1 MQFNVPNAPKQ
12 YTSVLGD
19 FLGVDFTSISP
30 SKRRASNMINLVN
43 NNGFLETRPGYAAI
57 GHEFTDENINGIWN
71 IDQDGTNVFVAH
83 VGTKLYL
90 LDEDFDNPT
99 ELAGVSTLNDNVST
113 GVYLNNKLIIFDGK
127 RAIAYHKASTWK
139 AVYLDT
145 IGTVPI
151 ISISRSPDG
160 TGGESYDEVNLIQPY
175 RKSSF
180 IADGASATYKLETAY
195 DNEAPTAT
203 VLDENG
209 TPTNLTVLSFD
220 KDAGTVTFTT
230 VPPVSPVDGRDNVI
244 ITYKVTNTETTSWIN
259 KATLAIE
266 YGYNGDNNRLFVSGN
281 PDFPN
286 IDWYTYIDDPT
297 YFPASNYRRV
307 GFEPIENYLRLN
319 DGTLAIQKK
328 ISDTD
333 ATIYYTKS
341 AMYNG
346 QEVFP
351 IETGVKSLGC
361 IAKRANANLVNDP
374 LTLTDVG
381 VYAIVGSNYGER
393 FADERG
399 YFIKNKLL
407 EEPNLENAVAIVYKG
422 KYYLAINN
430 HVYVAD
436 SRYKTKVAEA
446 SNSGFQYE
454 WYYWENVPVRSWFT
468 YNDELYFTTNTGVIA
483 KFDNDIVTD
492 FELPIT
498 QSFDT
503 TFLDLGSIT
512 NAKTIKR
519 VTVISRPYTETQFT
533 LSYITDEEVTAIT
546 SRTYEEGDF
555 PNTLQE
561 KEKIKKFM
569 FVKFRI
575 SSDVAKKL
583 NFYQMAV
590 EFVYAGH
597 FRG

>member
-1 MQFNVPNAPKQ
+1 MQFRVPDAPQQ

-19 FLGVDFTSISP
+19 FLGVDFTSVSP
-30 SKRRASNMINLVN
+30 NKRRASDMVNLVN
-43 NNGFLETRPGYAAI
+43 NDGFLETRPGYAAI

-71 IDQDGTNVFVAH
+71 VDQDGTNVFVVH
-83 VGTKLYL
+83 VGTALYL
-90 LDEDFDNPT
+90 LDENFDNPT
-99 ELAGVSTLNDNVST
+99 LLTGVTLLNDNIST

-127 RAIAYHKASTWK
+127 RAIVYHKNTTWQ
-139 AVYLDT
+139 AEYLDT
-145 IGTVPI
+145 TGPVPT

-160 TGGESYDEVNLIQPY
+160 TGGQSYEEVNLIQPY
-175 RKSSF
+175 RISSF
-180 IADGASATYKLETAY
+180 LGDGASATFVLETPY
-195 DNEAPTAT
+195 DNEAPTAQI
-203 VLDENG
+203 LKNDG
-209 TPTNLTVLSFD
+209 TIGNLTVSSFD

-230 VPPVSPVDGRDNVI
+230 VPPVSPVDGRDNVFI
-244 ITYKVTNTETTSWIN
+244 RYKVTNAETISYIN
-259 KATLAIE
+259 KATLAVE

-286 IDWYTYIDDPT
+286 VDWYSYIDDPT

-307 GFEPIENYLRLN
+307 GFEPIQNYLRLN
-319 DGTLAIQKK
+319 DGTLAVQKQ

-361 IAKRANANLVNDP
+361 IAKRANANLLNDP
-374 LTLTDVG
+374 ITLTDIG

-393 FADERG
+393 FANERG

-407 EEPNLENAVAIVYKG
+407 LEENLQNATAIVHKG
-422 KYYLAINN
+422 KYYLAIND

-436 SRYKTKVAEA
+436 SRYKSKITEA

-454 WYYWENVPVRSWFT
+454 WYYWDNVPVRVWFT
-468 YNDELYFTTNTGVIA
+468 YNDELYFATEEGVIA
-483 KFDNDIVTD
+483 KFDNDLISD
-492 FELPIT
+492 FEVPIT

-503 TFLDLGSIT
+503 AFLDLGSIT

-519 VTVISRPYTETQFT
+519 VTVISKPYTETQFT
-533 LSYITDEEVTAIT
+533 LSYITDEEVTEIT

-575 SSDVAKKL
+575 SGTAAKKL
-583 NFYQMAV
+583 NFYQMAI